1 MGGVLQAAE
10 AIAKQG
16 HTMTA
21 QRDEFRVPKGAVIF
35 RQGDQG
41 HEMFVIS
48 EGRVKLTIGVEG
60 HEKEVAV
67 LGAGEFFGDLS
78 LLSDA
83 PRSATAEAV
92 EDSTLLAIGR
102 DAFAMMVQ
110 DDLDI
115 VFRMMNI
122 QGRRLA
128 HANEPIQDLT
138 QRLDRVRIAAH
149 CLKELLTANGQ
160 AFVVTV
166 PALASELGIATEAVN
181 ATIADLAQR
190 GIGVLQDDRWSIAA
204 DGQMNKL
211 VEALCVYAGRAR

>member
-1 MGGVLQAAE
+1 V
-10 AIAKQG
+10 
-16 HTMTA
+16 TV

-35 RQGDQG
+35 RQGDEG

-48 EGRVKLTIGVEG
+48 AGRVRLTIGVEG

-83 PRSATAEAV
+83 PRSATAEAL

-122 QGRRLA
+122 QGQRLA

-149 CLKELLTANGQ
+149 CLKQLLTTNGQ
-160 AFVVTV
+160 GPFVVSV
-166 PALASELGIATEAVN
+166 RELASTLGIGLEAVG
-181 ATIADLAQR
+181 ATVADLAER
-190 GIGVLQDDRWSIAA
+190 GIGVVHGDGWSIEGR
-204 DGQMNKL
+204 GQMDKL
-211 VEALCVYAGRAR
+211 VEALCAYAGRGR

>member
-1 MGGVLQAAE
+1 V
-10 AIAKQG
+10 
-16 HTMTA
+16 TV

-35 RQGDQG
+35 RQGDEG

-48 EGRVKLTIGVEG
+48 AGRVRLTIGVEG

-83 PRSATAEAV
+83 PRSATAEAL

-122 QGRRLA
+122 QGQRLA

-149 CLKELLTANGQ
+149 CLKRLLTTNGQ
-160 AFVVTV
+160 GPFVVSV
-166 PALASELGIATEAVN
+166 RELASTLGIGLEAVG
-181 ATIADLAQR
+181 ATVADLAQR
-190 GIGVLQDDRWSIAA
+190 GIGILQGDGWSIE
-204 DGQMNKL
+204 GQGQVDKL
-211 VEALCVYAGRAR
+211 VEALCTYAGRGR